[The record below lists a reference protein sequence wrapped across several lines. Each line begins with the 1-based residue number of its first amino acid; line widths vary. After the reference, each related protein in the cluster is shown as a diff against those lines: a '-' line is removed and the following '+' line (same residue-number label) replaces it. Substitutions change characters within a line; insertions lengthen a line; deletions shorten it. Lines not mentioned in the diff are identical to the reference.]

1 MINFRYHLVSLI
13 AVFVALAIG
22 IVLGAG
28 PLQAR
33 INRSVAPGETSAT
46 AVDSEA
52 LAQAQVLIDAEKTG
66 VDHLARRLMV
76 DTLKGIPVVT
86 VALPGADAEDISS
99 ARNALTQAG
108 ATLSGAVTLTD
119 NWDIQGMEQYRQTLS
134 TPLSSHTV
142 RQIPADATSDAVI
155 GYAIVD
161 VLTTTG
167 AERDIAAEIL
177 TDATTPILT
186 LDEDPKGAAQAIVVI
201 GPRNSVPKNIATDET
216 IPVRSASA
224 WMGLSRAIAVAPRG
238 GVLIG
243 DASHPQAMLA
253 QIRALSI
260 PVTTV
265 DQVGTN
271 SANLAMVLALPQANE
286 QARAFGSGEGS
297 TELFPVIEKLN

>member
-22 IVLGAG
+22 VVLGAG
-28 PLQAR
+28 PLQSR
-33 INRSVAPGETSAT
+33 IARSVTPGESG
-46 AVDSEA
+46 AVTVDTEA
-52 LAQAQVLIDAEKTG
+52 LARAEVLLSSEKAG
-66 VDHLARRLMV
+66 MDYLSGRL
-76 DTLKGIPVVT
+76 TAGSLKGIPVVT
-86 VALPGADAEDISS
+86 VALPGTDSEDIAS
-99 ARNALTQAG
+99 ARNALSQAG
-108 ATLSGAVTLTD
+108 ATLAGAATLTE

-142 RQIPADATSDAVI
+142 RQIPADATSDTVI

-186 LDEDPKGAAQAIVVI
+186 LDEDPKGGAQAVVVV
-201 GPRNSVPKNIATDET
+201 GPRNSVPKNIATDEN
-216 IPVRSASA
+216 IPVRSASS
-224 WMGLSRAIAVAPRG
+224 WTGLARAIAVAPRG

-243 DASHPQAMLA
+243 DASHAQSMLA
-253 QIRALSI
+253 QIRSLNV

-265 DQVGTN
+265 DQVGTQT
-271 SANLAMVLALPQANE
+271 ANLAMVLALPHANE
-286 QARAFGSGEGS
+286 QARSFGSGEGA
-297 TELFPVIEKLN
+297 TEIFPVIEKLN

>member
-13 AVFVALAIG
+13 AVFVALAVG

-33 INRSVAPGETSAT
+33 INRSLNPSENVTT
-46 AVDSEA
+46 AVDTEA
-52 LAQAQVLIDAEKTG
+52 LTQTRLLLNSEKNG
-66 VDHLARRLMV
+66 VEHLAQRLTAEV
-76 DTLKGIPVVT
+76 LKGIPVVT
-86 VALPGADAEDISS
+86 VALPGTDAEDVSS

-108 ATLSGAVTLTD
+108 ATLAGAVTLTD

-134 TPLSSHTV
+134 NPLSSHTV

-155 GYAIVD
+155 GYAVVD

-186 LDEDPKGAAQAIVVI
+186 LDEDPRGAAQAIVVV
-201 GPRNSVPKNIATDET
+201 GPRNSVPKNIESDET
-216 IPVRSASA
+216 IPVRSSSA
-224 WMGLSRAIAVAPRG
+224 WMGLSRAIAAAPRG
-238 GVLIG
+238 GVLVG

-253 QIRALSI
+253 QIRSLNI

-286 QARAFGSGEGS
+286 QARSFGSGEGS

>member
-13 AVFVALAIG
+13 AVFVALAVG

-33 INRSVAPGETSAT
+33 INRSMTPSDAHVT
-46 AVDSEA
+46 AVDTEA
-52 LAQAQVLIDAEKTG
+52 LSQAQVLISAEKAG
-66 VDHLARRLMV
+66 VDDLSRRLIV

-86 VALPGADAEDISS
+86 IALPGTDAEDLSS

-108 ATLSGAVTLTD
+108 ATLAGAVTLTD

-167 AERDIAAEIL
+167 AERDIVAEIL

-186 LDEDPKGAAQAIVVI
+186 LDEDPKGTAQAIVVV
-201 GPRNSVPKNIATDET
+201 GPRNSVPRNIATDET
-216 IPVRSASA
+216 VPVRSSSA
-224 WMGLSRAIAVAPRG
+224 WMGLSRAIAAAPRG
-238 GVLIG
+238 GALVG

-253 QIRALSI
+253 QIRALNI

-265 DQVGTN
+265 DQVGTS
-271 SANLAMVLALPQANE
+271 SANLAMVLALPHANE
-286 QARAFGSGEGS
+286 QARSFGSGEGS
-297 TELFPVIEKLN
+297 TELFPVIEKLH